1 MGEANGEERV
11 DKEDVV
17 ELVVE
22 DSKVTVVAVV
32 EEANATLDLMIHS
45 LATAVG
51 CVAIWPVTVPKI
63 HNHKEEVAMLCL
75 SEEEVLNP
83 GSKALE
89 DVEAD
94 AQSVSVV

>member
-1 MGEANGEERV
+1 M
-11 DKEDVV
+11 EDVV

-22 DSKVTVVAVV
+22 DSKATVVEAV
-32 EEANATLDLMIHS
+32 EGANATMDLMIH
-45 LATAVG
+45 LHVIAVG

-89 DVEAD
+89 DEEAD